1 MESEMEERKADGI
14 AYYVGDW
21 PLDME
26 KSSLIFIHGS
36 GGSGL
41 FWRAQV
47 EGLAERAN
55 TLSIDLPGH
64 GNSDGDGMGRV
75 EDYAR
80 VVVDFIKDTDLPNL
94 IPCGLSLG
102 GAITQQVLIDYPD
115 LAKAGV
121 LIGTGSRLKVSP
133 AIFEMIEKDFANYL
147 DMIVS
152 FAASKKTDPKL
163 LSPFK
168 EEAAR
173 CKPEIVHGDFRACNR
188 FDVTDRLAAIDVPVL
203 VVTAE
208 DDKLT
213 PPKYGVA
220 LEQGIHNA
228 TRSHI
233 MDAGHIAPLEKP
245 DDVNRAILQFLDRTG
260 L

>member
-1 MESEMEERKADGI
+1 MHERKINGI

-21 PLDME
+21 PPDSQ
-26 KSSLIFIHGS
+26 KSTIIFIHGS

-64 GNSDGDGMGRV
+64 GNSDGKGMDRV

-80 VVVDFIKDTDLPNL
+80 VVAEFIKDTDVPNP

-102 GAITQQVLIDYPD
+102 GAITQQLLIDYKN
-115 LAKAGV
+115 LIKAGV
-121 LIGTGSRLKVSP
+121 LIGTGSRLKVMP
-133 AIFEMIEKDFANYL
+133 LIFETIEKDYAGYVN
-147 DMIVS
+147 MIGS
-152 FAASKKTDPKL
+152 LAASEKTDPTL
-163 LSPFK
+163 LALFK
-168 EEAAR
+168 EEAER
-173 CKPEIVHGDFRACNR
+173 CKPEVVHGDFSACNS
-188 FDVTDRLAAIDVPVL
+188 FDVTDRLAAIDAPVL

-228 TRSHI
+228 NRSHI
-233 MDAGHIAPLEKP
+233 MDAGHIVPLEKP

>member
-1 MESEMEERKADGI
+1 MEERKTNGI
-14 AYYVGDW
+14 AYFVGDW
-21 PLDME
+21 PMDKG
-26 KSSLIFIHGS
+26 KSTLIFIHGS

-41 FWRAQV
+41 FWQAQV
-47 EGLAERAN
+47 AGLAERAN

-64 GNSDGDGMGRV
+64 GNSDGEGMDRV

-80 VVVDFIKDTDLPNL
+80 ILVEFIKDSDVPNPIL
-94 IPCGLSLG
+94 CGLSLG
-102 GAITQQVLIDYPD
+102 GAITQQILIDYPD
-115 LAKAGV
+115 LVKAGV
-121 LIGTGSRLKVSP
+121 LIGTGSRLKVLP
-133 AIFEMIEKDFANYL
+133 LIFEMIEKDFTNYL
-147 DMIVS
+147 DMVGS
-152 FAASKKTDPKL
+152 FAASEKTDPKL

-173 CKPEIVHGDFRACNR
+173 CRPEIVHGDFRACNR
-188 FDVTDRLAAIDVPVL
+188 FDVTDRLAAVDVPVL

-208 DDKLT
+208 DDQLT

-220 LEQGIHNA
+220 LEQGIPNA

-233 MDAGHIAPLEKP
+233 MEAGHIVPLEKP
-245 DDVNRAILQFLDRTG
+245 DEVNGAILQFLDRTG